1 MVKADI
7 VTELAKFI
15 QKTMK
20 AAGVSLL
27 VITPQM
33 IVQAP
38 TEAGEENNSRVV
50 D

>member
-33 IVQAP
+33 IVQTP
-38 TEAGEENNSRVV
+38 TETGEEGDNA
-50 D
+50 